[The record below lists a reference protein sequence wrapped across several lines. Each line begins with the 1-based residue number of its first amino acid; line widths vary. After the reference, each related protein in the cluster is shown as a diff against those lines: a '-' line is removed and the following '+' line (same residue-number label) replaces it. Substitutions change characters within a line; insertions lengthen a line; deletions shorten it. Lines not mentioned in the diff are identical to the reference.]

1 MSIFTPS
8 RRALLC
14 TAGAAFALAGLGI
27 PPAAAALSPQ
37 DQADV
42 AKANAYLNDV
52 RTLTAKFLQVA
63 PDGSLSEGQL
73 YMRRPG
79 RIRFEYAPPS
89 PLLIVS
95 DSILLTYLDKELK
108 QVERVPVGS
117 TPLDIFVRDKVAL
130 DSGDAAIT
138 RIERQPGSLRM
149 TMIDPK
155 KPKEGALTLV
165 FTIAPFAL
173 KQWEVTDA
181 RGQVTTVALSDV
193 VTNVE
198 LKQGLFVFTDSDA
211 ARLLK
216 QGN

>member
-1 MSIFTPS
+1 MSILTPT

-14 TAGAAFALAGLGI
+14 TAGAAFVLAAAGI
-27 PPAAAALSPQ
+27 GPAAAALSPQ

-42 AKANAYLNDV
+42 DKANAYLNDV
-52 RTLTAKFLQVA
+52 RTLTAKFLQVG
-63 PDGSLSEGQL
+63 PDGSLAEGEL

-89 PLLIVS
+89 PLLIVA
-95 DSILLTYLDKELK
+95 DGTLLTYLDKELK

-117 TPLDIFVRDKVAL
+117 TPLDVFVRDKVTL
-130 DSGDAAIT
+130 DSGDAKIT

-155 KPKEGALTLV
+155 KPKEGSLTLV
-165 FTIAPFAL
+165 FTVAPFAL

-181 RGQVTTVALSDV
+181 RGQKTTVALSNV

-211 ARLLK
+211 ARVLK
-216 QGN
+216 GNN